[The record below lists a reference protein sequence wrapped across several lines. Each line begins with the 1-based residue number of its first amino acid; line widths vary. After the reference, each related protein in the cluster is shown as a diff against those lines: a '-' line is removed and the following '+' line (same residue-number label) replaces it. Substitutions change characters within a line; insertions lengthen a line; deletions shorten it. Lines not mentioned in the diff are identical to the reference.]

1 MSENA
6 TVDAH
11 DRAPGEESRER
22 PQLGAQGYVIG
33 FILAALLTVASFAV
47 AMGDIVWE
55 PAVPAALAALGVAQ
69 IGVHLVFF
77 LHITTGPDNTNN
89 ILALA
94 FGVFIVALIVI
105 GSMWIMANLD
115 HSGTQPLIHR

>member
-1 MSENA
+1 MSENT
-6 TVDAH
+6 TVDTH
-11 DRAPGEESRER
+11 DRAPGEESAER
-22 PQLGAQGYVIG
+22 PKLGVQGYVIG
-33 FILAALLTVASFAV
+33 LCLAVLLTVASFAV

-94 FGVFIVALIVI
+94 FGVFIVALVVL

-115 HSGTQPLIHR
+115 HTGSAPLIHR